1 MFGRAK
7 HLCMLLLGSLFLP
20 LAYASDI
27 AKTGRSAENMPVG
40 VTPVS
45 HAIYDIHMLMF
56 WICVAIGVIVFSVL
70 IFSLIKYRKSKGAV
84 AATFHENL
92 FAEITWTLIPLVILV
107 AMAWPAT
114 YALIEVYDADE
125 ESPAAEMTVKITGYQ
140 WKWGYDYI
148 GEGVS
153 FISSLS
159 TSQDKIRN
167 RAAKD
172 SNYLLEVDKHLV
184 LPVETKISFLLT
196 ANDVI
201 HSWWVPDLA
210 VKKDAIPGF
219 INDSWTYIEKP
230 GIYRGQC
237 AELCGKDH
245 GFMPIVVEAVSKEDY
260 QIWLTEQ
267 KAEAVAL
274 RELTSKTFSKD
285 ELMTRG
291 GEVYNKSCAGCHM
304 PNGEGI
310 AGAFPALK
318 GSAVALGDVNKH
330 IEVVVSGVGGTAMQ
344 AFAGQLSD
352 VDLAAVI
359 TYERNAW
366 GNDTGDA
373 VQPVAVYNFKKGE

>member
-7 HLCMLLLGSLFLP
+7 QLFTLLLGSLFLP
-20 LAYASDI
+20 LAFASDS
-27 AKTGRSAENMPVG
+27 AGTGRSAENMPIG

-45 HAIYDIHMLMF
+45 HTIYDIHMLMF
-56 WICVAIGVIVFSVL
+56 WICVWIGVVVFGVL
-70 IFSLIKYRKSKGAV
+70 IYSLIKYRKSKGAV

-92 FAEITWTLIPLVILV
+92 FAEITWTIIPLVILV

-125 ESPAAEMTVKITGYQ
+125 DAPPAEMTVKITGYQ
-140 WKWGYDYI
+140 WKWGYEYV
-148 GEGVS
+148 GEDVS
-153 FISSLS
+153 FISSLR
-159 TSQDKIRN
+159 TSQDEIKN
-167 RAAKD
+167 RSAKGE
-172 SNYLLEVDKHLV
+172 NYLLEVDNVLV

-219 INDSWTYIEKP
+219 MNDSWTYIQEP

-245 GFMPIVVEAVSKEDY
+245 GFMPIVVQAVSKPEY
-260 QIWLTEQ
+260 QEWLAEQ
-267 KAEAVAL
+267 KAEAVAI

-291 GEVYNKSCAGCHM
+291 SEVYSTSCASCHM
-304 PNGEGI
+304 PSGEGI

-318 GSAVALGDVNKH
+318 GSPIALGDVSKH
-330 IEVVVSGVGGTAMQ
+330 VEVVVNGVGGTAMQ
-344 AFAGQLSD
+344 AFGGQMSD

-373 VQPVAVYNFKKGE
+373 VQPIDIYNFKKSE